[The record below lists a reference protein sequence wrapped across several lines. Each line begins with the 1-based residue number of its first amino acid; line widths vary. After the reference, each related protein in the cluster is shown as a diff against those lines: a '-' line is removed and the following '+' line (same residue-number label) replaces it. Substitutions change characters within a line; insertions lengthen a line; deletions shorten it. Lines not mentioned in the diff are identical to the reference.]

1 MPQVSEWVDNNFDF
15 SRADVTAKLLIL
27 TGRHSLVGYLESGQS
42 YNILMLFKNQP
53 LNARNLP
60 TQFKIPNSSPMYS
73 QSSTAANNVV
83 ISEMWSKLSFIPFP
97 FPFPATQELIN
108 SEPLVVTINLP
119 IWWYGI
125 QHPRSW
131 FDMRQN
137 VSITA
142 GAHGTGTCS
151 SA

>member
-1 MPQVSEWVDNNFDF
+1 MPQVSERVDNFDF

-27 TGRHSLVGYLESGQS
+27 TSRHSLVGYLESGQS

-83 ISEMWSKLSFIPFP
+83 ISEM
-97 FPFPATQELIN
+97 
-108 SEPLVVTINLP
+108 
-119 IWWYGI
+119 
-125 QHPRSW
+125 
-131 FDMRQN
+131 
-137 VSITA
+137 
-142 GAHGTGTCS
+142 
-151 SA
+151 